1 MGAIAGVRFGK
12 CKLETMAG
20 KCKFSV
26 RVGKYKLGD
35 RAGRYKLGARAGK
48 HKLVARTGKY
58 KLGDRAGKYK
68 LGARTGKCKLRFRAR
83 AGGQAKSRRP
93 GNKKHPNY
101 SVRITFFWK
110 HLLFHVSRS
119 FMIVILKF

>member
-12 CKLETMAG
+12 YKLETRAG

-26 RVGKYKLGD
+26 RV
-35 RAGRYKLGARAGK
+35 
-48 HKLVARTGKY
+48 GKY

-83 AGGQAKSRRP
+83 AGGQAKSRWP

-110 HLLFHVSRS
+110 HLPFHVSRS

>member
-12 CKLETMAG
+12 YKLETRAG

-58 KLGDRAGKYK
+58 KLGDRAGK
-68 LGARTGKCKLRFRAR
+68 CKLRFRAR
-83 AGGQAKSRRP
+83 AGGQAKSRWP